1 MKTRALIPFT
11 WGLLAH
17 QFSQRSEQDSYEVQE
32 TCGAPGVSVC
42 VSVRGTT
49 IYSKGFGF
57 ADVEQGVKVTPQT
70 KFRIASISKSFTSL
84 LVGRMIDQNRI
95 DLDKD
100 VSSYLDDFCPKT
112 KDGKRVSVTMRQL
125 LNHTSGIRHYNKPEE
140 FLKQDKHYESARD
153 SLEIFKNDPLVHSPG
168 EYYLY
173 STYGFTVVS
182 AVIEAIIAK
191 TQPVV
196 PLFAR
201 SVRLKPPSD
210 DKEKKNLP
218 DEAKI
223 DSLLLQLFAF
233 LGLRN
238 TCLDEPSKIFPFR
251 ARPYCRDKKNFCK
264 LANSVWVDNS
274 SKWAGGGI
282 LSTGPD
288 LIRMA
293 NHLADIYMGQ
303 QPLENAL
310 VVSRDTLV
318 NYLWRPNTGTA
329 QSQWIPG
336 GLYGLGWFVARRS
349 TIPVDLDFKQIPFDR
364 LYVGHSGAAVGFT
377 SILLMSL
384 PIVTE
389 TGSPIVCQ
397 QLPPICVAVLVN
409 LESASGIGYHFHI
422 YGSKETEDGINCS
435 FSVLFYST
443 TLRNRNTGYRA
454 IAIRHITYCI
464 YLHFMMQRLLS
475 SLFSRSSAPIRLLSA
490 VKSRDFSVKV
500 TQKAPNF
507 AGTAV
512 VNGQFKEISLHDFI
526 GKYLVLFFYPLDF
539 TFVCPTELIAFSDRI
554 EEFNK
559 INCNVVGVSTD
570 SHFSHLS
577 WINMSRKAG
586 GLGGLNYPLLAD
598 YKKEIS
604 RDYDV
609 LLEDKGL
616 ALRGLFVIDPN
627 GVIRNMTVNDLPV
640 GRSVDETLRLVKAF
654 QFVDQHGE
662 VCPANWTPEKPA
674 MKASVEG
681 AKEYFEKVN

>member
-1 MKTRALIPFT
+1 MKTRALISLT
-11 WGLLAH
+11 WGFLAH
-17 QFSQRSEQDSYEVQE
+17 QISQLQE

-42 VSVRGTT
+42 VSVCGTT
-49 IYSKGFGF
+49 VYSKGFGF

-95 DLDKD
+95 NLDED
-100 VSSYLDDFCPKT
+100 VKSYLDDFCPKT
-112 KDGKRVSVTMRQL
+112 KDGKAVSVTMRQL
-125 LNHTSGIRHYNKPEE
+125 LNHTSGIRHYNMPEE
-140 FLKQDKHYESARD
+140 HQKQVKHYESARD
-153 SLEIFKNDPLVHSPG
+153 SLAIFKNDPFVHSPG
-168 EYYLY
+168 EDYLY

-196 PLFAR
+196 PLFER
-201 SVRLKPPSD
+201 PVRLKPLSNE
-210 DKEKKNLP
+210 KGKKNLP
-218 DEAKI
+218 DETKI
-223 DSLLLQLFAF
+223 DSLLLQLFDF
-233 LGLRN
+233 LGLQN
-238 TCLDEPSKIFPFR
+238 TCLDEPFKIIPFR
-251 ARPYCRDKKNFCK
+251 ARICNLLRGCGTCHRMNAQRDLKVRLFNFTY
-264 LANSVWVDNS
+264 
-274 SKWAGGGI
+274 G
-282 LSTGPD
+282 LSARTQS
-288 LIRMA
+288 MA
-293 NHLADIYMGQ
+293 NHLADIYLGQ
-303 QPLENAL
+303 QPLENARI
-310 VVSRDTLV
+310 VSRDTLV
-318 NYLWRPNTGTA
+318 DYLWRPNKGTV
-329 QSQWIPG
+329 QGHWIPG

-349 TIPVDLDFKQIPFDR
+349 TIPADFDFKQIPVDR
-364 LYVGHSGAAVGFT
+364 IYVGHTGAAVGFT

-384 PIVTE
+384 PIVTGTE
-389 TGSPIVCQ
+389 SPVVSQ

-409 LESASGIGYHFHI
+409 LESASGIGKLGIQIVETVTEAFMSSLPSDKNDAHTFD
-422 YGSKETEDGINCS
+422 SKNL
-435 FSVLFYST
+435 SVLFFST
-443 TLRNRNTGYRA
+443 KLRTEDSAYRA
-454 IAIRHITYCI
+454 IV
-464 YLHFMMQRLLS
+464 MMQRLMSCLYS
-475 SLFSRSSAPIRLLSA
+475 QSSASIRLLSA
-490 VKSRDFSVKV
+490 AQSRYFSAKV
-500 TQKAPNF
+500 TRKAPNF

-512 VNGQFKEISLHDFI
+512 VNGQFKDIGLHDFI

-559 INCNVVGVSTD
+559 IDCNVVGVSTD

-609 LLEDKGL
+609 LLEDKGV
-616 ALRGLFVIDPN
+616 ALRGLFIIDQN

-674 MKASVEG
+674 MKASIEG